1 MNALLLL
8 LLALTPQAPPRGQA
22 PPPRNPINSPIT
34 PSQVDGK
41 VTGLNETVFRVLQKI
56 KEKNSGALIEIDAY
70 SIKAAV
76 LQPEKV
82 KGDAP
87 PPPGKIDVV
96 ERDLLE
102 ELTSP
107 TSRRITITLGTT
119 YEELLVLP
127 SATGN
132 AREIL
137 REALYPVPNYEYQ
150 WHTGLSGFQVIV
162 NDYKNSPSR
171 RERIITFVQSKL
183 AREWV
188 TSNAANGYKPLRN
201 LLTELNSYIS
211 EPGTDTTVGRTIL
224 YKAMQALD
232 KATNNR
238 VPDSLYNSL
247 KT

>member
-22 PPPRNPINSPIT
+22 PPPQNPISSPIT
-34 PSQVDGK
+34 PSPVDGK
-41 VTGLNETVFRVLQKI
+41 VNGLNEAVFRVLQHI
-56 KEKNSGALIEIDAY
+56 KKRNSGALTELDAY

-87 PPPGKIDVV
+87 PPPAKIDVV

-102 ELTSP
+102 ELTSS
-107 TSRRITITLGTT
+107 TSRRITVTLAGIP
-119 YEELLVLP
+119 EEQVVFS

-171 RERIITFVQSKL
+171 RERIITFVQGKL

-188 TSNAANGYKPLRN
+188 TSNTANGYKPLRN
-201 LLTELNSYIS
+201 LLTELNSYTT
-211 EPGTDTTVGRTIL
+211 EPGTDTAVGRMIL

-238 VPDSLYNSL
+238 VPDSLYSGL